1 MTLLAAL
8 LAAAA
13 VLVWWTPPASVH
25 RLVRLRARAPASSK
39 PALDLRSGTP
49 APDGSL
55 PGAFAATGSAASTA
69 SMASAASAAS
79 GRSRL
84 LAAAAAGCAAGVFV
98 GGAAGLVVGFLVVF
112 VVHRVLGRLEPR
124 AVRLRRQRLVADLP
138 LAADLLAGCLRAGRS
153 PTEAIE
159 VIAAELAGPLGLALH
174 QVAAAFR
181 LGADARTAWK
191 GFLDEEV
198 LAAFG
203 RAMVRVWDTGAPLAE
218 TLDRL
223 ADDARAARRAETDRR
238 ARAVGVQAA
247 APLGLCFLP
256 AFVLVGI
263 VPLVA
268 GALGAL
274 LN

>member
-25 RLVRLRARAPASSK
+25 RLARLRARAPT
-39 PALDLRSGTP
+39 RP
-49 APDGSL
+49 AP
-55 PGAFAATGSAASTA
+55 GAPTASGAAASTEPTASTA
-69 SMASAASAAS
+69 SAAPTGS

-84 LAAAAAGCAAGVFV
+84 LAAAVAGCAAGAFV
-98 GGAAGLVVGFLVVF
+98 GGAAGLVAGFLVAF

-138 LAADLLAGCLRAGRS
+138 LAADLLVGCLRAGRS

-159 VIAAELAGPLGLALH
+159 VMAAELAGPLGAALH

-181 LGADARTAWK
+181 LGADAGTAWK
-191 GFLDEEV
+191 GFLDEET

-203 RAMVRVWDTGAPLAE
+203 RAMVRVWDTGAPLAD

-223 ADDARAARRAETDRR
+223 AEDARSARRAETDRR

-268 GALGAL
+268 GAL

>member
-25 RLVRLRARAPASSK
+25 RLARLRARAPTR
-39 PALDLRSGTP
+39 PAPTLDRRWRTP
-49 APDGSL
+49 APGGSL
-55 PGAFAATGSAASTA
+55 PGAPTATGAAASTASTA
-69 SMASAASAAS
+69 SMASTGS

-84 LAAAAAGCAAGVFV
+84 LAAVVAGCAAGAFV
-98 GGAAGLVVGFLVVF
+98 GGPAGLVVGFLVAV

-124 AVRLRRQRLVADLP
+124 ALRLRRQRLVADLP

-159 VIAAELAGPLGLALH
+159 VIAAELAGPLGSALH

-191 GFLDEEV
+191 GFLDEET

-223 ADDARAARRAETDRR
+223 AEDARAARRAETDRR

-268 GALGAL
+268 GAL